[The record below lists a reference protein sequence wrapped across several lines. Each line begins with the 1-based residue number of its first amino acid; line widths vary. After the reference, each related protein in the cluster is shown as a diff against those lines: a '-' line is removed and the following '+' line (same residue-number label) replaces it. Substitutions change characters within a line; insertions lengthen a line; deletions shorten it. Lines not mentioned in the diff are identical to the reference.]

1 MSVFEDLERRNFSA
15 WVPILRAVAK
25 PARHPQFHELTPD
38 GEWKNW
44 SSCPELSDEEPLFV
58 KQPASTQAFTRSVCG
73 AERCELGEFW
83 LSMKINLLMI
93 RQKRVRPAFIMNHLE
108 ITIYGYS
115 TSKTR
120 G

>member
-1 MSVFEDLERRNFSA
+1 MFEDLERRNFSA

-25 PARHPQFHELTPD
+25 PARHPQFHELTHD

-44 SSCPELSDEEPLFV
+44 SSYPELSDEEPLLV
-58 KQPASTQAFTRSVCG
+58 KQPDSSQAFWSVRG
-73 AERCELGEFW
+73 AERCELSEFW
-83 LSMKINLLMI
+83 LSMKTNLLMI
-93 RQKRVRPAFIMNHLE
+93 LQRRTRPAFIMNHLK